1 MTDRLREQGLAPLAI
16 NFGASPIDREHDANR
31 ASELYHLLRDALQ
44 HRHLRI
50 DPNLPTRDTL
60 IAQLAGV
67 TYRFTS
73 DGRRAIDKRGAS
85 PSSTGSTGGSPDLAD
100 SLALAWAA
108 CEDAARGAGV
118 W

>member
-1 MTDRLREQGLAPLAI
+1 M
-16 NFGASPIDREHDANR
+16 
-31 ASELYHLLRDALQ
+31 
-44 HRHLRI
+44 
-50 DPNLPTRDTL
+50 
-60 IAQLAGV
+60 

-73 DGRRAIDKRGAS
+73 DGRRAIDKRGAQ
-85 PSSTGSTGGSPDLAD
+85 PSGAAGRAAGGSTGGSSPDLAD